1 MTLTAPPTG
10 MVMLSVH
17 MLGSTGVGHYTE
29 YKERITSEDL
39 AGGRLR
45 PNNLNAF
52 WIEGERRGVCVDRAG
67 GRINHDIIV
76 NNGDMFMIIRML
88 PRGPRE

>member
-1 MTLTAPPTG
+1 MTLTAPPPG

-17 MLGSTGVGHYTE
+17 LLPHTGVGHYTDYTK

-45 PNNLNAF
+45 PNNLNAS
-52 WIEGERRGVCVDRAG
+52 WIEGESREECVDRSG

-76 NNGDMFMIIRML
+76 NT
-88 PRGPRE
+88 